1 MATNTSA
8 ATPGHP
14 PAVPVDADYAEAI
27 TKVAPSLL
35 PLFVPIAAFVLLV
48 LPLMYALRRWYATQP
63 AGSRPTLEA
72 CVGRPSKQPAEDTPL
87 LVGAAAH
94 PAETAEEEELRPF
107 WIEARDMSV
116 CVVGVLGSHLVYGFY
131 QEGLMTTAWG
141 ANEDEGIVENNG
153 KSELL

>member
-27 TKVAPSLL
+27 TEVAPSLL

-116 CVVGVLGSHLVYGFY
+116 CVVGVREAQVFKPFINLLSLLDL
-131 QEGLMTTAWG
+131 QEVPSRFKRFKDAL
-141 ANEDEGIVENNG
+141 
-153 KSELL
+153 